1 MNGIY
6 TNHIF
11 RKKDFMNKMMKM
23 LALGA
28 MGVGGF
34 MLYKKYNPD
43 YKKDIK
49 KYVDKMAD
57 RVNKMNENMM

>member
-11 RKKDFMNKMMKM
+11 RKKDFMNKMMKW
-23 LALGA
+23 LAIGA
-28 MGVGGF
+28 MGYGGF

-43 YKKDIK
+43 YKEDIK
-49 KYVDKMAD
+49 NSVDKMA
-57 RVNKMNENMM
+57 NKVKEMNKNMM